1 MADKNLQVRIK
12 QKYDTLANWQKIWAT
27 FVPLKGE
34 ICVFE
39 VPSTSVPVDGSVA
52 VPQHITKT
60 GDGTTTLQALPWD
73 SAIAADVYAWA
84 KTATKPTYTKSEV
97 GLGNVTNESKATMFT
112 SAALTGTPT
121 APTAAA
127 GTNSTQIATT
137 AFVKN
142 AVDNAAANTT
152 VAKATYAESAGSA
165 TTATTATTANKVS
178 NSIVIKGNGTS
189 VESFNGSAA
198 SEVNFVPG
206 ANVSVTAADGKITI
220 AATDTTYS
228 DATTSKAGLMTA
240 AMVSKLNGIAE
251 GANNYSLP
259 NAGASLGGVKSGG
272 VATISG
278 GVITAI
284 SSVSSAANADHATT
298 ADSATTAG
306 SATTATTATTANKVA
321 NKLTVGS
328 KTYDGSAAITINAS
342 DLGLSNA
349 LHFIGAKDSLPSTGS
364 NGDVVLVGS
373 KEYVY
378 SDGWKELGDG
388 DSHALKTVTVTAGDG
403 LTGGGT
409 LASNFTISHADTSSA
424 SSVTASG
431 RKYITGVTLDTYGH
445 VTGLT
450 TGTETVTD
458 TNTTY
463 DLAASASSTNGNV
476 KINLTA
482 GGSGSGI
489 DSITIKG
496 TGATSVTTDSSGVIT
511 IDSINTTYSD
521 ATTSASGL
529 MTAAMVTKLNGIAT
543 GATANTGTITE
554 IKANGTSVA
563 TSGSANIP
571 AASTSVYGV
580 TKLSSATNSTSTSL
594 AATASAVKAAYDLA
608 ASKASTDV
616 ATTSANGLMSS
627 AMVTKLNGIAEG
639 ANNYSHPT
647 HTAKSNG
654 FYKVTVDSLG
664 HVTGTA
670 AVAKSDITA
679 LGIPASNTTYTAA
692 SGGGLK
698 LSGTEFSLD
707 DSLTLI
713 LEGGSSSVNI

>member
-1 MADKNLQVRIK
+1 
-12 QKYDTLANWQKIWAT
+12 
-27 FVPLKGE
+27 
-34 ICVFE
+34 
-39 VPSTSVPVDGSVA
+39 VPVDGSVA

-84 KTATKPTYTKSEV
+84 KAATKPTYTKSEV

-178 NSIVIKGNGTS
+178 NSMVIKGNGTS

-198 SEVNFVPG
+198 GEVNFVPG

-259 NAGASLGGVKSGG
+259 NAGTSLGGVKSGG

-328 KTYDGSAAITINAS
+328 KTYDGSAAITISAS

-349 LHFIGAKDSLPSTGS
+349 LHFIGAKDSLPSTGT

-388 DSHALKTVTVTAGDG
+388 DSHALKTITVTAGNG
-403 LTGGGT
+403 LAGGGT

-431 RKYITGVTLDTYGH
+431 RKYVTGVTLDGYGH

-463 DLAASASSTNGNV
+463 DLAATTGSTNGNV

-482 GGSGSGI
+482 GGSGSGT
-489 DSITIKG
+489 DSVTIKG
-496 TGATSVTTDSSGVIT
+496 TGATSVTTDANGVIT
-511 IDSINTTYSD
+511 VNSTNTTYEA

-554 IKANGTSVA
+554 IKANGTSIA

-580 TKLSSATNSTSTSL
+580 TKLSSSTNSTSTSL

-639 ANNYSHPT
+639 ANKYSHPT